1 MADFETKLR
10 WLSERGNPVG
20 AEELIERIEAEMAG
34 DPLVVV
40 AKRREGTIMS
50 KTRQSPNISRLG
62 RYKGPAWGLAA
73 LVVILAVAGLYY
85 AFSGD
90 TDQVADNPS
99 PPTTVAPDVET
110 MTDLEVIEA
119 GVAALYSG
127 NADRAVELFE
137 LPAPDDEGVR
147 SWSAFQAAVDG
158 RLTLDCVE
166 GNTRGIFSCLML
178 YHNVWTDAIGW
189 VDSPGDATTVVVSN
203 GVITTFDMP
212 VHSFI
217 HRGVEEFLIEE
228 GALFLSA
235 AELDLV
241 SNCVLCSMNAEVAK
255 LAVEYLDEWAAW
267 AATNL
272 ELPVTDIDN
281 PTRLPEFGQG
291 PIGPLDPGAYIADA
305 DGDPATTAAATFLV
319 ESSGWMGSNEGV
331 FRQNLNEVLLH
342 VHQVDGPYAAAPSCD
357 PTGDNPM
364 PAGSTAADLAERF
377 AADGFTVRQAPA
389 PVRAFG
395 YDGHHV
401 VIEVPEGCDDAQ
413 GWQRGIFLHPG
424 DVMEAWIF
432 DMDGHMLMIEAMW
445 RIGSPEEELA
455 ELKAVI
461 DTLVLTP

>member
-1 MADFETKLR
+1 MT
-10 WLSERGNPVG
+10 
-20 AEELIERIEAEMAG
+20 
-34 DPLVVV
+34 
-40 AKRREGTIMS
+40 
-50 KTRQSPNISRLG
+50 KTRQSPNTNRLG

-73 LVVILAVAGLYY
+73 LVVVLAVAGLYF

-90 TDQVADNPS
+90 TDQVADNPP
-99 PPTTVAPDVET
+99 PPTTVVPDVET

-127 NADRAVELFE
+127 DTERAVEVFE
-137 LPAPDDEGVR
+137 LPWFDDEAIRVE
-147 SWSAFQAAVDG
+147 AAYQKAIGG
-158 RLTLDCVE
+158 RLSLECTE
-166 GNTRGIFSCLML
+166 SAPGTFSCRTP
-178 YHNVWTDAIGW
+178 YHNAMTDAVGYI
-189 VDSPGDATTVVVSN
+189 DFGDTTSVVIED
-203 GVITTFDMP
+203 GVITEFAFP
-212 VHSFI
+212 EHSFLDVSI
-217 HRGVEEFLIEE
+217 LEFLESNFDGIP
-228 GALFLSA
+228 ACTASRYHLHT
-235 AELDLV
+235 AECA
-241 SNCVLCSMNAEVAK
+241 NSM
-255 LAVEYLDEWAAW
+255 LEYIDEWATW

-272 ELPVTDIDN
+272 ELPVTDIGV
-281 PTRLPEFGQG
+281 PKRLPEFGQG

-357 PTGDNPM
+357 PTGDNPIS
-364 PAGSTAADLAERF
+364 AASTAADLAEQF
-377 AADGFTVRQAPA
+377 AAGGFTVRQAPA

-395 YDGHHV
+395 YDGHRV
-401 VIEVPEGCDDAQ
+401 VIEVPKGCDDAQ

-432 DMDGHMLMIEAMW
+432 DINGHILMVEGMW
-445 RIGSPEEELA
+445 RIGTPDEELA